1 MKAINARLGDQ
12 ALTEARLERQF
23 LHWWPELD
31 KQINSILEQQM
42 APSEKPARSS
52 RELLEE
58 ILTIVRESQKN
69 EQYLKIYNGRPALS
83 IQMSKALQRLTKLY
97 TKTVKDFNEENI
109 NIQLIIH
116 NLQGMVPIFMDI
128 IPFIQLARQEKQE
141 LLEEIKSLNFNG
153 TSPFDNI

>member
-58 ILTIVRESQKN
+58 ILTIVRESQKS

-83 IQMSKALQRLTKLY
+83 TQMSKALQRLTKLY
-97 TKTVKDFNEENI
+97 IKTVKDFNEENI
-109 NIQLIIH
+109 NIQLTIH
-116 NLQGMVPIFMDI
+116 NLQGMVLIFMDI

-141 LLEEIKSLNFNG
+141 LLEEIKSLSFNE

>member
-1 MKAINARLGDQ
+1 
-12 ALTEARLERQF
+12 
-23 LHWWPELD
+23 
-31 KQINSILEQQM
+31 
-42 APSEKPARSS
+42 
-52 RELLEE
+52 
-58 ILTIVRESQKN
+58 
-69 EQYLKIYNGRPALS
+69 
-83 IQMSKALQRLTKLY
+83 MSKALQRLTKLY